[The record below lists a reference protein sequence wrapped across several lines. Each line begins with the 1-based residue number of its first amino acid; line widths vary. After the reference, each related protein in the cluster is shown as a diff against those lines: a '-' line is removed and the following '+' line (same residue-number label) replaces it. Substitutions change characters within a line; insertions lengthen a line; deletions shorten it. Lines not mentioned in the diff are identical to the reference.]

1 MRMPFLLGAGGPIGS
16 GRQGI
21 SWIASDDLLG
31 MIARSIVDERWS
43 GAVNAVAPE
52 SVEQRQFAKALG
64 RSLRRPAIAP
74 MPAAVVRMLFGEMGE
89 SLLLRGQFA
98 EPARAKELGFRW
110 DFPLLRDALDF
121 ELGRA

>member
-1 MRMPFLLGAGGPIGS
+1 
-16 GRQGI
+16 
-21 SWIASDDLLG
+21 
-31 MIARSIVDERWS
+31 MIATAIVDERWS
-43 GAVNAVAPE
+43 GPVNAVAPE
-52 SVEQRQFAKALG
+52 SVEQRRFAKALG

-98 EPARAKELGFRW
+98 KPTRATDLGFRW
-110 DFPLLRDALDF
+110 DFPLLQDALDF